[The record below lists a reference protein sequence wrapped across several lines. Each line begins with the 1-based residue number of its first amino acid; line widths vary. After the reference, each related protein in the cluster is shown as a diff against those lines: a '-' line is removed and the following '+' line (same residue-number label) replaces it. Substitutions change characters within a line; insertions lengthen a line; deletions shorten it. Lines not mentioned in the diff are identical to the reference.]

1 MIYQVIL
8 AHFYLAAQDLFRH
21 WKTFDRQQKEEM
33 GKKSFPE
40 ARAAAR
46 RGQNIIFA
54 YLCVPKKCLYHSE
67 LIGSSSSSEKKAKTV
82 LARTKIG
89 HLGSYYHKPSRTP

>member
-1 MIYQVIL
+1 VSENIGHSAYFKITPFLKGRYDELMIYQVIL

-46 RGQNIIFA
+46 RGQNIILHIFVCQRSA
-54 YLCVPKKCLYHSE
+54 FIILN
-67 LIGSSSSSEKKAKTV
+67 
-82 LARTKIG
+82 
-89 HLGSYYHKPSRTP
+89 

>member
-8 AHFYLAAQDLFRH
+8 AHFCLAAQDYSAIGKLS
-21 WKTFDRQQKEEM
+21 DRQQKEEM

-46 RGQNIIFA
+46 RG
-54 YLCVPKKCLYHSE
+54 
-67 LIGSSSSSEKKAKTV
+67 GAKTLSLHIFV
-82 LARTKIG
+82 CQRSAFIILN
-89 HLGSYYHKPSRTP
+89 

>member
-8 AHFYLAAQDLFRH
+8 AHFCLAAQDYSAIGKLS
-21 WKTFDRQQKEEM
+21 DRQQKEEM
-33 GKKSFPE
+33 GKKKFS
-40 ARAAAR
+40 RSAAR

-67 LIGSSSSSEKKAKTV
+67 LIGSSSEKKAKTV